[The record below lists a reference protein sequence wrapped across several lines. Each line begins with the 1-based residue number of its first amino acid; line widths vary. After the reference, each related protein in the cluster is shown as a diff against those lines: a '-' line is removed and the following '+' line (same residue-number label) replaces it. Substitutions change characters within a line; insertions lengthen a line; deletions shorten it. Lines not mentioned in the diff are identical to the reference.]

1 MFPTLFT
8 LLICGKFL
16 ILFNLL
22 LVLSEDYKGGL
33 YGVLQQLISLSN
45 PDITRVNHP
54 SDIKCPTAQ
63 FT

>member
-1 MFPTLFT
+1 MGMFPTLFT

-33 YGVLQQLISLSN
+33 YGVL
-45 PDITRVNHP
+45 
-54 SDIKCPTAQ
+54 
-63 FT
+63 